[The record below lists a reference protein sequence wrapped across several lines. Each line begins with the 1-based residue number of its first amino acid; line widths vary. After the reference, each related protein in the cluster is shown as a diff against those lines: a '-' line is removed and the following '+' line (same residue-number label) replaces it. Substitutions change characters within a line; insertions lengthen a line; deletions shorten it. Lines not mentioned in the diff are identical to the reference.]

1 MTKKIINIIASFRNE
16 EENIEYF
23 CKKINQA
30 FKKVISGQINRAVI
44 KL

>member
-23 CKKINQA
+23 SKKINYW
-30 FKKVISGQINRAVI
+30 
-44 KL
+44 LWWL